1 MRRVIVHQDDVGM
14 CHGANTAFVELA
26 GLGAVTSGSVMVP
39 CPWFTEIAE
48 LAAGAPDLDL
58 GVHLT
63 LTSEKA
69 HYRWRPISG
78 PPASAGLTDATGH
91 MWRDV
96 ASVRRHADPVA
107 VEAELRAQV
116 EAALAAGIDVTH
128 LDAHMGAVL
137 VPELADVYLRLGADY
152 RLPIL
157 LTRTLAGYGP
167 GNHLV
172 GVTEEQYAR
181 FAERAR
187 QLGQPIFDE
196 VRETPWERPSS
207 RALFD
212 DVADG
217 LTFFAL
223 HPNAPGDVEV
233 IEPDTAHIRIAEYE
247 LLRGADI
254 ASWLGPDVER
264 IGMRRLRDELR
275 GSSLEDSVSSV
286 AHKID

>member
-1 MRRVIVHQDDVGM
+1 VVIHQDDVGM

-26 GLGAVTSGSVMVP
+26 RAGVVTSGSVMVP

-48 LAAGAPDLDL
+48 LASTDADLDL

-78 PPASAGLTDATGH
+78 PPPSAGLTDPSGH

-96 ASVRRHADPVA
+96 ASVRRHADPAA
-107 VEAELRAQV
+107 VEVELRAQI
-116 EAALAAGIDVTH
+116 EAALDAGIDVTH
-128 LDAHMGAVL
+128 LDAHMGAVIA
-137 VPELADVYLRLGADY
+137 PELCHVYLRLGADF

-157 LTRTLAGYGP
+157 LTGTLAGYGP
-167 GNHLV
+167 SNHLA
-172 GVTEEQYAR
+172 GVTEEQYGQFVA
-181 FAERAR
+181 RAR

-196 VRETPWERPSS
+196 VRETPWDRPSS
-207 RALFD
+207 RRLFS

-217 LTFFAL
+217 LTFLAL
-223 HPNAPGDVEV
+223 HPNAPGDVEE
-233 IEPDTAHIRIAEYE
+233 IEPDTAHIRIAEYV
-247 LLRGADI
+247 LLRDADVGV
-254 ASWLGPDVER
+254 WLGEGAER

-275 GSSLEDSVSSV
+275 GTSSEDSAQVL
-286 AHKID
+286 APENA